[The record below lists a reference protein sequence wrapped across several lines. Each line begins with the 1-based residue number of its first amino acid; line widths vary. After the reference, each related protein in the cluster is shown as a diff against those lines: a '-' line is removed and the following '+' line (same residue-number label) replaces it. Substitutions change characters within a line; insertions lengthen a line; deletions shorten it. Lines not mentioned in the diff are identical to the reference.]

1 MSKKNK
7 KIVHIAGMTCT
18 SCEIIITDELNEIKE
33 IDHVVVCSKKKTAKI
48 SYRGNLNIP
57 EVIEKIKKLGYDAS
71 EEPIKKQLKAN
82 KTQWFYAFLS
92 LLGIYIVFKYLKW
105 IGVMRLLEID
115 ASEVSFG
122 MAFVVGIVASMSTC
136 LAIVGAVVM
145 SFASKYKTQG
155 SFYKASVRPHL
166 IFHLGRLATFF
177 VLGGLLGMVG
187 CWFSISLRVTAIM
200 TVVLAV
206 ILAWLGL
213 NIVGL
218 FPSISSVGIR
228 MPRGIMKTW
237 NRIKE
242 SEHKLAPILLGGIT
256 FFLPC
261 GFTQSMQLF
270 ALSSGSFWVGAFTM
284 FLFALGTLP
293 ILLTLG
299 IASSRAKNKKKVV
312 FQLIIGILIVVFA
325 FYTLQSGLAMLGV
338 GSGVTANS
346 GNTSESQISGDEQVV
361 KTKIGYYGF
370 EPQVIKLKKDVPV
383 KWIIDGDGATGC
395 TNKIIVPDFG
405 ISKKIVR
412 GENIVEF
419 TPDEVGT
426 IGFSCWMGM
435 VRGKFIVE

>member
-7 KIVHIAGMTCT
+7 KILHISGMTCA
-18 SCEIIITDELNEIKE
+18 SCEIIITDELNQIEEINSV
-33 IDHVVVCSKKKTAKI
+33 IVCSKKKTAKI
-48 SYRGNLNIP
+48 HYRGNLDLSG
-57 EVIEKIKKLGYDAS
+57 VIKKVRELGYDAS
-71 EEPIKKQLKAN
+71 ENPIKNRMKAN

-92 LLGIYIVFKYLKW
+92 LFGIFIVYKYLKW
-105 IGVMRLLEID
+105 IGVMRMLEID
-115 ASEVSFG
+115 TSEISFG
-122 MAFVVGIVASMSTC
+122 VAFVVGIVASLSTC

-177 VLGGLLGMVG
+177 VLGGILGMIG
-187 CWFSISLRVTAIM
+187 GWFSISLRVTAIM
-200 TVVLAV
+200 TVALAV

-218 FPSISSVGIR
+218 FPSISSAGIR
-228 MPRGIMKTW
+228 MPRSIMKTW
-237 NRIKE
+237 NRLKD
-242 SEHKLAPILLGGIT
+242 SEHKLAPVLLGGIT

-270 ALSSGSFWVGAFTM
+270 ALSSGSFWIGAFTM

-299 IASSRAKNKKKVV
+299 IASSRAKNKKRVV
-312 FQLIIGILIVVFA
+312 FQLVIGILIVVFA
-325 FYTLQSGLAMLGV
+325 FYTLQSGLAMLGF
-338 GSGVTANS
+338 GTGVVAS
-346 GNTSESQISGDEQVV
+346 SENTSDSQISGDEQVV

-370 EPQVIKLKKDVPV
+370 EPQVIKLKKGVPV

-412 GENIVEF
+412 GENIVKF
-419 TPDEVGT
+419 TPDEVGN